1 YIFENKRL
9 KNELLDSMQLAII
22 LEPFHINYELNYL
35 INKVTDINKQVNNRA
50 LNDVL
55 LNIQLVNA
63 LLIRLWKSEETRL
76 DKLYF
81 NLEQYFKSSNI
92 KSWEWIK
99 YLKEIDEKNEFEQS
113 VLFEINEKDSQ
124 GNRHNVNLSKYK
136 NSYEDLLKLNE
147 LWTNS
152 KNFSYIFRPKQHE
165 FTKFIKDVF
174 NSKEDAPKIGC
185 IEAPTGIGK
194 SVGYLIPAIMESFYN
209 GKKIVISTDTKNLQM
224 QLINKDIPTVLKSL
238 NLQSKINYG
247 CMKGKNNY
255 LCNRR
260 LEEYKKSV
268 VFKSQSELLE
278 FLYIQRLIENGEY
291 GDIEEIPNNV
301 KSIFSEIEGLILNLR
316 CESDICYPEKCI
328 ERCFYKNRIKELKK
342 EHITV
347 INHSL
352 LAKWP
357 YKEQKQLDYLIIDE
371 GHNLMEKS

>member
-1 YIFENKRL
+1 
-9 KNELLDSMQLAII
+9 M
-22 LEPFHINYELNYL
+22 NYEINYL

-174 NSKEDAPKIGC
+174 NSKEDVPKIGC

-260 LEEYKKSV
+260 LEEYKK
-268 VFKSQSELLE
+268 
-278 FLYIQRLIENGEY
+278 
-291 GDIEEIPNNV
+291 
-301 KSIFSEIEGLILNLR
+301 
-316 CESDICYPEKCI
+316 
-328 ERCFYKNRIKELKK
+328 
-342 EHITV
+342 
-347 INHSL
+347 
-352 LAKWP
+352 A
-357 YKEQKQLDYLIIDE
+357 
-371 GHNLMEKS
+371 